1 MTTNLWATLSDLKI
15 HVFIGCAGSLLLH
28 GFFSGCS
35 KRELLSS
42 CSVQAS
48 LLLHCTDFSLW
59 WLLLWS
65 IGSRVLGLQ
74 WLQLKGS
81 VVAVHSLCCMWGP
94 PRPGVNPVSPGST
107 GGLFTSEV
115 KVKSPGRV
123 QLSATP

>member
-81 VVAVHSLCCMWGP
+81 VVAVHSLW
-94 PRPGVNPVSPGST
+94 ST
-107 GGLFTSEV
+107 GSIVVAHGLSCSAACGV
-115 KVKSPGRV
+115 LPDQGSIPCPLDRQVDSSPVR
-123 QLSATP
+123 